1 MPGGVIASAGRATT
15 AGAADAKRPRIA
27 RRSSAATGAVS
38 AETLERKRISSAL
51 AEIMRDH

>member
-15 AGAADAKRPRIA
+15 AVAADAKRPRIA